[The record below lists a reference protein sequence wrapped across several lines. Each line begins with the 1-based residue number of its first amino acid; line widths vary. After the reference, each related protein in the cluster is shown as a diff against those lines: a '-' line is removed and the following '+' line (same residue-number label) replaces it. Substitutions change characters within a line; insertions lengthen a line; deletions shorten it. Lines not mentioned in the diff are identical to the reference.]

1 MAPVEK
7 NWVCGLFQIQLNRQK
22 YWRNCKRK
30 CLHKNIGLL
39 SDRHLAHKRKSF
51 LWRRIKMPTF
61 SLCQTFVCYHRPK
74 NLDFDKLIISVQQ
87 KLIFCQSEKVIWVN
101 TKIIRK
107 TQKLLSWQTVSS
119 QQVCS
124 WSDKKNY
131 VCVHTQYTITNAH
144 TCAHCVEKREDDNIS
159 NYKDIDDWYHGR

>member
-1 MAPVEK
+1 MLWHQLRKIESVAFSKFRV
-7 NWVCGLFQIQLNRQK
+7 QLNRQK

-39 SDRHLAHKRKSF
+39 SDRHLPHKRKSF

-61 SLCQTFVCYHRPK
+61 SLCQTFVCYRPK

-144 TCAHCVEKREDDNIS
+144 TLHVHIV
-159 NYKDIDDWYHGR
+159 